1 MVAALTPE
9 QIKHLNGDGY
19 ASPFGSLAR
28 ELAIGTRLA
37 AIEAELGV
45 ADEAGGALA
54 VASLTTTGAITAGG
68 AVAASGRV
76 TTTDGVASGT
86 ARVVGGVA
94 ASLVA
99 ASTPITGT
107 QENETNF
114 DTTYTLPANSLK
126 VGTRIRIRATGI
138 HTATTGTETHTILV
152 KLGSVTIAATGNID
166 PATNDIFRIDFEFV
180 VRAIGATGTIIGDG
194 ICQFGARAA
203 ALAAT
208 GTHLLATGSGGTST
222 TTVDTTVANV
232 IAIAIDR
239 QATATDGDSAR
250 LDRLTVD
257 VTG

>member
-1 MVAALTPE
+1 MVAALTAE

-54 VASLTTTGAITAGG
+54 VASLTTTGTI
-68 AVAASGRV
+68 AASGRV

-99 ASTPITGT
+99 ASTAITGT
-107 QENETNF
+107 TETEANF
-114 DTTYTLPANSLK
+114 DTTYSMPANSLK
-126 VGTRIRIRATGI
+126 VGTRVRIRATGI
-138 HTATTGTETHTILV
+138 FTATTGTETLTLLV
-152 KLGSVTIAATGNID
+152 KLGTVTLAVTGNID

-180 VRAIGATGTIIGDG
+180 VRSVGATGTVVGDG
-194 ICQFGARAA
+194 LCQFGARAA

-208 GTHLLATGSGGTST
+208 GTHLLATGSAGTST
-222 TTVDTTVANV
+222 ATVDTTVANI

-250 LDRLTVD
+250 LDRMTVD